1 MRRAGRCLGGQRIAF
16 ATLAKGLYD
25 DSFEDSTGCLSWAIR
40 RSIYLEAGF
49 RQRRPLVE
57 DAQSVGYVV
66 GISFGQPRFGYG
78 PGQISSTTSHCMS
91 WVCLSIFCTL
101 SGLPRCK
108 TGECVL
114 SASESPLESIA

>member
-1 MRRAGRCLGGQRIAF
+1 MRRAGRCLCGQRIAF

-78 PGQISSTTSHCMS
+78 PGADQLDHQPLHVLGMS
-91 WVCLSIFCTL
+91 EYLLHPFRTPKV
-101 SGLPRCK
+101 
-108 TGECVL
+108 
-114 SASESPLESIA
+114 